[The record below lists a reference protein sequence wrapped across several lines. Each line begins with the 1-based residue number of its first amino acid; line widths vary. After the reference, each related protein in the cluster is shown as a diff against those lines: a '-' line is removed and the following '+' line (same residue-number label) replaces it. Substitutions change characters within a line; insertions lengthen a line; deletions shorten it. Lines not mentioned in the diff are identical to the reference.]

1 MEELPDVVAVQKKRR
16 SKRQSS
22 KETQNSGKY
31 SFNNVQCGNLVLTSI
46 MYLIIN
52 KSIICIIYYIF
63 NSNYY

>member
-46 MYLIIN
+46 MYLLIN
-52 KSIICIIYYIF
+52 KSIISIIYYIF